1 MLVKVF
7 LLGRPGSGKSYIA
20 QCIRKFAE
28 NNGWFVHH
36 AYDYEILQTMF
47 LEEESRNT
55 APELRKFSRKGPES
69 HHGFDVIDFSVL
81 DTALERMAVKIGLEV
96 DKKQT
101 SPGDKLFLIEF
112 ARKDYISALHK
123 FNDHLQNAHLFYI
136 HADIE
141 TCVERV
147 HRRVKR
153 GSPYGHFV
161 SEDII
166 RAYYQ
171 KDDWIDGRLQ
181 KHIRDL
187 RIRDIHVSTKEIDNR
202 GSIQQ
207 LIQRVKEAVEEY
219 FLKETEDLPVVSKL
233 VSQTESSE

>member
-20 QCIRKFAE
+20 QCIQRFAE
-28 NNGWFVHH
+28 TSGWFVHH
-36 AYDYEILQTMF
+36 AYDYELLQAMF
-47 LEEESRNT
+47 LEEESKNI
-55 APELRKFSRKGPES
+55 APELRKFSHKGPES
-69 HHGFDVIDFSVL
+69 HRGFDVIDFSVL
-81 DTALERMAVKIGLEV
+81 DIALERMADKVGLEV

-101 SPGDKLFLIEF
+101 SPEDKLFLIEF
-112 ARKDYISALHK
+112 ARRDYISALHK
-123 FNDHLQNAHLFYI
+123 FYNLLQNAHLFYI

-141 TCVERV
+141 TCIVRV
-147 HRRVKR
+147 HQRVKR

-161 SEDII
+161 SDDII

-181 KHIRDL
+181 KYLLDIRL
-187 RIRDIHVSTKEIDNR
+187 QGIHVSTKEIDNR

-207 LIQRVKEAVEEY
+207 LIQRVREAVEEY
-219 FLKETEDLPVVSKL
+219 FLRETEGLPTVSKL
-233 VSQTESSE
+233 VSQTELAE

>member
-20 QCIRKFAE
+20 QCMGKFAE
-28 NNGWFVHH
+28 RNGWFVHH
-36 AYDYEILQTMF
+36 AYDYELLQAMF
-47 LEEESRNT
+47 LEEESRNI

-81 DTALERMAVKIGLEV
+81 DTALEKMAVKVGSEL
-96 DKKQT
+96 DRKQT

-123 FNDHLQNAHLFYI
+123 FKSLLQNAHLFYV

-147 HRRVKR
+147 HHRVKR

-161 SEDII
+161 SENII

-171 KDDWIDGRLQ
+171 QDDWINERLP
-181 KHIRDL
+181 KHIHDL
-187 RIRDIHVSTKEIDNR
+187 RLRGIHISTKEIDNR

-207 LIQRVKEAVEEY
+207 LIQQVKEAVEGY
-219 FLKETEDLPVVSKL
+219 LLKETEDLPAIAKL
-233 VSQTESSE
+233 VSQKESVE